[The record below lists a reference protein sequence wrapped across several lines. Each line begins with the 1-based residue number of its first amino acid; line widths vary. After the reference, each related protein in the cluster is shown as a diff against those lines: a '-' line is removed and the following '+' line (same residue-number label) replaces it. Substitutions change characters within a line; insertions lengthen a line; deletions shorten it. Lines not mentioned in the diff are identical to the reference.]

1 MIFGVHLFLR
11 CDMPE
16 QYQESMTGTTTVG
29 LVFAGGVILATE
41 KRATMGYMIASK
53 RAKKVYQIA
62 DRIGMTIAGGVGDA
76 QQLARI
82 ITVECNL
89 YQIRRSR
96 SITVGA
102 AATLLSNYLNQN
114 RYFPYYVQ
122 LLVGGID
129 EHGPSVY
136 SVDAMGGATKEEDI
150 VSTGSGSPM
159 AYGVLEDRYKPDL
172 KEEEATE
179 LAVRAL
185 RSAMKRDAGS
195 GEGIHVVVI
204 TKEGYRELGED
215 QLKKYPAKNSA

>member
-1 MIFGVHLFLR
+1 
-11 CDMPE
+11 MPE
-16 QYQESMTGTTTVG
+16 QYQESMKGTTTVG

-53 RAKKVYQIA
+53 RAKKVYQVA
-62 DRIGMTIAGGVGDA
+62 DRIGMTTAGGVGDA

-82 ITVECNL
+82 LTVECNL

-96 SITVGA
+96 PITVGA
-102 AATLLSNYLNQN
+102 ASTLLSNYLNQN

-122 LLVGGID
+122 LLVGGVD
-129 EHGPSVY
+129 EHGPGVY
-136 SVDAMGGATKEEDI
+136 SVDAMGGATKEEEI

-159 AYGVLEDRYKPDL
+159 AYGVLEDRYHTNM
-172 KEEEATE
+172 KEEEAIE

-185 RSAMKRDAGS
+185 KAAMKRDSAS

-204 TKEGYRELGED
+204 TKDKYQEIGED
-215 QLKKYPAKNSA
+215 ALKKYLAKTPA

>member
-1 MIFGVHLFLR
+1 
-11 CDMPE
+11 MPE

-29 LVFAGGVILATE
+29 LVFADGVVLATE

-96 SITVGA
+96 GITVGA
-102 AATLLSNYLNQN
+102 ASTLLSNYLNQN
-114 RYFPYYVQ
+114 RYMPYYVQ
-122 LLVGGID
+122 LLVGGMD

-159 AYGVLEDRYKPDL
+159 AYGVLEDRYQKGMSEDD
-172 KEEEATE
+172 AID

-204 TKEGYRELGED
+204 TKEKYHELDED
-215 QLKKYPAKNSA
+215 QLKKFHAKPTA

>member
-1 MIFGVHLFLR
+1 
-11 CDMPE
+11 MPE
-16 QYQESMTGTTTVG
+16 QYPESMKGTTTVG

-41 KRATMGYMIASK
+41 KRATMGYLIASK

-96 SITVGA
+96 AITVGA
-102 AATLLSNYLNQN
+102 ASTLLSNFLNQN
-114 RYFPYYVQ
+114 RYMPYYVQ

-129 EHGPSVY
+129 EHGSSVY
-136 SVDAMGGATKEEDI
+136 SVDALGGATKENDI

-159 AYGVLEDRYKPDL
+159 AYGVLEDRYHADMN
-172 KEEEATE
+172 EDEAIE
-179 LAVRAL
+179 LAIRSL
-185 RSAMKRDAGS
+185 KSAMKRDAGS
-195 GEGIHVVVI
+195 GEGVHVVVI
-204 TKEGYRELGED
+204 TRDKFQELGED
-215 QLKKYPAKNSA
+215 DIKKYLAKIPV